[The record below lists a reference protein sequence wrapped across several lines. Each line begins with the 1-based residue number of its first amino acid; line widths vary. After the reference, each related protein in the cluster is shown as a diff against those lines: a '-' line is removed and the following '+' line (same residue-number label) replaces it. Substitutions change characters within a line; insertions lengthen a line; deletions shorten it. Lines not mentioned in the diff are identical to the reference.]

1 MIVMRPLREFRFPVT
16 ADCVTPDIFGGK
28 ICKEIEE
35 LKVWEGNKQK
45 TLGNLFKIEEFDS
58 EKANITIYGD
68 VSKVRRIGACMKQ
81 GEIAIQGNVGTH
93 VGEEMRGGKITV
105 YGNVGGWAGSM
116 MKNGTIEI
124 HGNASDYMG
133 APYRGSSQGM
143 RGGRII
149 VHGNVGSEAGAFM
162 RNGVIKIYGG
172 AGQFVGFHMVDGTIY
187 AEKDCEE
194 RAGACM
200 LGGKVIIGGSIESVL
215 PTFTIDSIKP
225 KAKIEEDETVN
236 GPLYVFLGDV
246 AEEGNGKLYVHKEK
260 NPHLS
265 HFERFL

>member
-1 MIVMRPLREFRFPVT
+1 
-16 ADCVTPDIFGGK
+16 
-28 ICKEIEE
+28 
-35 LKVWEGNKQK
+35 
-45 TLGNLFKIEEFDS
+45 
-58 EKANITIYGD
+58 
-68 VSKVRRIGACMKQ
+68 
-81 GEIAIQGNVGTH
+81 
-93 VGEEMRGGKITV
+93 
-105 YGNVGGWAGSM
+105 
-116 MKNGTIEI
+116 
-124 HGNASDYMG
+124 MG

-194 RAGACM
+194 RAGACI
-200 LGGKVIIGGSIESVL
+200 LGGKVIIGGSIKSVL
-215 PTFTIDSIKP
+215 STFTIDSIKP

-236 GPLYVFLGDV
+236 GPFYVFLGDI